1 MKNKPSKKHLQLLQN
16 TDNQIIRLE
25 GVLNY
30 TKFILSNGKTKMMA
44 YTLKNYQ
51 ETLDLRFVR
60 VNKSCIINLDY
71 LSRFCTKARIIQLS
85 DGSEIQ
91 ISRRR
96 LEGVMKS
103 MPSFN

>member
-1 MKNKPSKKHLQLLQN
+1 MKNKPSKKHQQLLQN
-16 TDNQIIRLE
+16 PDNQIIRLE

-30 TKFILSNGKTKMMA
+30 TKFILSNGKTVMMS

-51 ETLDLRFVR
+51 ETLDLPFVR
-60 VNKSCIINLDY
+60 VSKSCIINIDFI
-71 LSRFCTKARIIQLS
+71 STFCKENKKISLI

-96 LEGVMKS
+96 FDSVLKGIS
-103 MPSFN
+103 YLN